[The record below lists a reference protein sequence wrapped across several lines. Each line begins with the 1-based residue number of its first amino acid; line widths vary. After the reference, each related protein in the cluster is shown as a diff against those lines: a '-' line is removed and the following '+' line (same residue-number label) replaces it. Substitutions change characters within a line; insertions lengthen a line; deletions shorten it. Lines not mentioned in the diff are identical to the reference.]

1 MSPGCSALLG
11 QPSWTETLRTPAPH
25 GSRRAQHSLGGGPP
39 PRPPKPQPGLQRLP
53 EHQHI
58 TLITAPASSLPS
70 IRMVLPDPRWPSCS
84 LHSGPCSRPVSPPWV
99 IPQAPR
105 PPRGACLAAPRSGLC
120 AGFIT
125 SRGRGTLV
133 SYCVPPQPP
142 THAPGTLGFVE
153 RWAGSHGDLNPASS
167 VRLPG
172 TAGGIFRRVGSP
184 SPASW
189 SLFPVLAVR
198 FLPA

>member
-1 MSPGCSALLG
+1 MGAAG
-11 QPSWTETLRTPAPH
+11 PSTAWAVGPLPAPR
-25 GSRRAQHSLGGGPP
+25 SRS
-39 PRPPKPQPGLQRLP
+39 
-53 EHQHI
+53 
-58 TLITAPASSLPS
+58 PASSGSPSTSTSRSLLRRHPPPS

-120 AGFIT
+120 AGFIN

-172 TAGGIFRRVGSP
+172 AAGGIFRGVGSP